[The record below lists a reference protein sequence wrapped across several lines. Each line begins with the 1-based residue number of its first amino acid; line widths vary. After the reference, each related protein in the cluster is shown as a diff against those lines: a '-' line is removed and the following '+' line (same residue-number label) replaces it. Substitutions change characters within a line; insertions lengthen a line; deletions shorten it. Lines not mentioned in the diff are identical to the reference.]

1 MSDENA
7 VTITPGA
14 VPGEFVAHSGERT
27 ERLFAVVVRDT
38 AWVFHEGSVYEVEA
52 ENGSGAGR
60 RGAHHHGSLTAPM
73 PATVV
78 TINVQPGDRIK
89 RGDILIVLEAMKM
102 ELPVRAPGDGT
113 VEAIH
118 CRAGELVQP
127 GVSLIDLE

>member
-1 MSDENA
+1 MTGKDA
-7 VTITPGA
+7 GVTVTRA
-14 VPGEFVAHSGERT
+14 RAPGEYVAVQGERI
-27 ERLFAVVVRDT
+27 ERVYAVSLGET
-38 AWVFHEGSVYEVEA
+38 TWVFHDGAVYEIAVET
-52 ENGSGAGR
+52 GGGR
-60 RGAHHHGSLTAPM
+60 RRATHHHGSLTAPM

-78 TINVQPGDRIK
+78 SVNVRPGERVQ